1 MARDTLRPRSKTT
14 KKRSTALR
22 TAKRMRLNASG
33 VDMLRLNHGPM
44 GMEVTSSP
52 GLEKVAKATGRDIAG
67 KIMDHIGNRAV
78 PGKTRTKERG

>member
-1 MARDTLRPRSKTT
+1 
-14 KKRSTALR
+14 
-22 TAKRMRLNASG
+22 
-33 VDMLRLNHGPM
+33 MLRLNHGPM